1 MEQLT
6 KLQLGFLLR
15 FTQGRKC
22 PAPMEELTIMHIEF
36 PPGPTQ
42 DIIFFPP
49 PWNGTNFITL
59 QLGSLFFGSDKIEN
73 LPTPWKKHIL
83 QLQLCFIIVI
93 IIILHLFTQYRK
105 SPTPMEHL
113 TISQIRFL
121 FRFAY
126 VCANFKR
133 LPHPWNNEP
142 YRNSH
147 HNHHHDLGLPGHS
160 LGVGSDLRVLQ

>member
-1 MEQLT
+1 MS
-6 KLQLGFLLR
+6 R
-15 FTQGRKC
+15 PHGRINHN
-22 PAPMEELTIMHIEF
+22 AHRVSSRAYTRYN
-36 PPGPTQ
+36 
-42 DIIFFPP
+42 FFPP
-49 PWNGTNFITL
+49 TMEWNKFHHTATRVP
-59 QLGSLFFGSDKIEN
+59 FFWLRQDRESPN
-73 LPTPWKKHIL
+73 PMKKHIL